1 MARMLAMAEVS
12 CAGMV
17 DFVSF
22 GMVKAAMIRIM
33 VTTISSSIRVNPRS
47 RFRLRIDGNLS
58 QPPWPAKPCS
68 AARIPAFYREEHDR
82 RPDLDMQR
90 FTDTAAYVELRG
102 SLWISSSA
110 AFWLRALVRSYFPC
124 PQHRTELKLMRGVSN
139 ANCTSTP
146 HFFSNPE
153 SVIWT
158 LAAAKGLV
166 SKDV

>member
-1 MARMLAMAEVS
+1 
-12 CAGMV
+12 
-17 DFVSF
+17 
-22 GMVKAAMIRIM
+22 
-33 VTTISSSIRVNPRS
+33 
-47 RFRLRIDGNLS
+47 
-58 QPPWPAKPCS
+58 
-68 AARIPAFYREEHDR
+68 
-82 RPDLDMQR
+82 MQR

-124 PQHRTELKLMRGVSN
+124 PQHRTELKMMRGVSN
-139 ANCTSTP
+139 ANCTATP

-158 LAAAKGLV
+158 LAAGKGLV

>member
-1 MARMLAMAEVS
+1 MATFLSRPGRPS
-12 CAGMV
+12 CALPPEFRPLPG
-17 DFVSF
+17 
-22 GMVKAAMIRIM
+22 GTRPA
-33 VTTISSSIRVNPRS
+33 PES
-47 RFRLRIDGNLS
+47 RHL
-58 QPPWPAKPCS
+58 
-68 AARIPAFYREEHDR
+68 
-82 RPDLDMQR
+82 QR

-124 PQHRTELKLMRGVSN
+124 PQHRTELKIMRGVSN

-158 LAAAKGLV
+158 LAAGKGLV